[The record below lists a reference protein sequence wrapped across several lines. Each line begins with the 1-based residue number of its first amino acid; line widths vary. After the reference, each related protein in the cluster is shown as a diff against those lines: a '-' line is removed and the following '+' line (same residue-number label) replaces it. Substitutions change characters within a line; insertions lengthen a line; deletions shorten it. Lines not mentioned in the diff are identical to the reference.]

1 MDNYMGVW
9 STAYMEKIKGYD
21 KKSPNL
27 KSLERVSTYK
37 FKPEMDMEIVK

>member
-1 MDNYMGVW
+1 MGVFG
-9 STAYMEKIKGYD
+9 TDYMAKIRGYD

-37 FKPEMDMEIVK
+37 FKPVDNID